1 MSSLDLHTH
10 SAYQATLP
18 EAIAIVCAPNDEP
31 SFGLFR
37 LTSPFG
43 LQTILTCKQPG
54 LFHPHVTDAG
64 KTIEA
69 IYTDAVNGHVILA
82 ADASLA
88 VTDLRR

>member
-18 EAIAIVCAPNDEP
+18 EAVAIVCAPNDEP

-43 LQTILTCKQPG
+43 LQTILSCRQPG
-54 LFHPHVTDAG
+54 LFHPHVTDSG
-64 KTIEA
+64 QTIEA
-69 IYTDAVNGHVILA
+69 IYTDAIHGHVLL
-82 ADASLA
+82 ADAPLA
-88 VTDLRR
+88 VTDLRRV